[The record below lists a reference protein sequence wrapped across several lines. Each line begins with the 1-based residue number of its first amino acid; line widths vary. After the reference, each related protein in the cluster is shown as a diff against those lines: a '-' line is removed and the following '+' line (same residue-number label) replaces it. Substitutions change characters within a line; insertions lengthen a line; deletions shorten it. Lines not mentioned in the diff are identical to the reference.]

1 MFQSQLPPS
10 SPAVAA
16 SPPALSP
23 SLPAAAAAA
32 LHTRSIDRS
41 LKLSISRHKLPTN
54 ADVADAEKS
63 QIN

>member
-16 SPPALSP
+16 SPPAP
-23 SLPAAAAAA
+23 SFPAAAA

>member
-16 SPPALSP
+16 SPPAP
-23 SLPAAAAAA
+23 SLPAAAAA

>member
-16 SPPALSP
+16 SPPAPSP
-23 SLPAAAAAA
+23 SLPAAAAA

>member
-16 SPPALSP
+16 SPPS
-23 SLPAAAAAA
+23 SLPAAAAA

>member
-16 SPPALSP
+16 SSPAPSP
-23 SLPAAAAAA
+23 SLPAAAAA